1 MRAVSALSL
10 AILLA
15 VAWTAC
21 GGDGGSGSKKSST
34 SERDDSDRDRDSD
47 DDRDG
52 RDADDDTSA
61 DDPEIDYNDDEEP
74 DPSGFPQSGTCDDWD
89 DWECTDEGEPGSPSG
104 GCHATCRDDDGVL
117 HRFTMPAYEDIIPAC
132 WHGDDLDT
140 CSYEHWTDDPCD
152 SSGTCGRAFRK
163 GCCNYGVE

>member
-1 MRAVSALSL
+1 LLL
-10 AILLA
+10 AIFLA

-21 GGDGGSGSKKSST
+21 GSDDSGSKKSST
-34 SERDDSDRDRDSD
+34 SERDDDR
-47 DDRDG
+47 DDRDN
-52 RDADDDTSA
+52 DDDTSA

-74 DPSGFPQSGTCDDWD
+74 DPSGFPGNGTCDDWD
-89 DWECTDEGEPGSPSG
+89 DWECTDEGEGLDGMSSG

-140 CSYEHWTDDPCD
+140 CRYEHWTDDPC
-152 SSGTCGRAFRK
+152 SASGTCGRAFRD
-163 GCCNYGVE
+163 GCCNYGVD